1 MNPDRQRALE
11 EQLALEI
18 SRTEK
23 LRATIM
29 ALAFTSGFVIAL
41 LIFQVWLKRL
51 PSSFT
56 AVYPVSYTHLRAHET
71 VLDLVCRLLLE
82 KKNYQTSTS

>member
-51 PSSFT
+51 PSGFG
-56 AVYPVSYTHLRAHET
+56 AVKDRSDDR
-71 VLDLVCRLLLE
+71 
-82 KKNYQTSTS
+82 S

>member
-29 ALAFTSGFVIAL
+29 ALAFTSGFVLAL
-41 LIFQVWLKRL
+41 LIFQVWLQRL

-56 AVYPVSYTHLRAHET
+56 AVYLRVSPVVITGVGLMTLYGWLA
-71 VLDLVCRLLLE
+71 RL
-82 KKNYQTSTS
+82 YIARYVARQ